1 MAWNHRVVTRK
12 KSNCIWE
19 ISRELHPR
27 DRTSRHLWLKVGP
40 GCEVDHSNAISM
52 KKIKVKQ
59 HPKQQ
64 KPGGQKET
72 LTKERKEDEEIL
84 CGFVKGKV
92 LILKCELPAGHQVGS
107 WKEWQIWSLEK
118 YRWCGRACVAC
129 RCVTSQG
136 KADHWDVSLTSETLF
151 QIMY

>member
-1 MAWNHRVVTRK
+1 
-12 KSNCIWE
+12 
-19 ISRELHPR
+19 
-27 DRTSRHLWLKVGP
+27 
-40 GCEVDHSNAISM
+40 M

-59 HPKQQ
+59 HPKQE

-107 WKEWQIWSLEK
+107 
-118 YRWCGRACVAC
+118 
-129 RCVTSQG
+129 
-136 KADHWDVSLTSETLF
+136 
-151 QIMY
+151 